1 MKLSKK
7 SLIVQLRHLPH
18 SSHCSHCSH
27 CSHSSH
33 CSHNRLCGSYPI
45 APTIACTPPN
55 SKFRI
60 PFVAPINSE
69 FKIQNSKFNF
79 SLLKVRSMKLLS
91 LFLHTFTLKTY
102 TINLFQDKIRSLR
115 LTLPPFHK
123 SHKSHKSHN
132 SKFKIQNSL
141 LALKKYICEEYS
153 PFIIPYKLESNPLN
167 TPFINDFLPVLYCSE
182 SIDT

>member
-1 MKLSKK
+1 MFCYHLLRWCELVARAYYNKSVSFIPYQLLPPYLRNECLNSLVNFFSLSKEYHFKLSFNFILNQSILKKISLSSSCSIMKLSKN

-18 SSHCSHCSH
+18 SSHC
-27 CSHSSH
+27 SH

-91 LFLHTFTLKTY
+91 LFLHTFS
-102 TINLFQDKIRSLR
+102 F
-115 LTLPPFHK
+115 
-123 SHKSHKSHN
+123 
-132 SKFKIQNSL
+132 
-141 LALKKYICEEYS
+141 YS
-153 PFIIPYKLESNPLN
+153 
-167 TPFINDFLPVLYCSE
+167 
-182 SIDT
+182 